1 MKRGSLRKFRPD
13 GHQGD
18 GSGLR
23 AVSKDIMKE
32 TIKGGITGFK
42 RNSLFEK
49 DHTMRLGVSN
59 RGFKSRLKKRLG
71 SELKTTERLKGCF
84 GAQLIVSD
92 LCIPMQLFTTGTTS
106 IDFQVDA
113 QSHFVDFNRSY
124 LGTNWNCSTKMEKT
138 WLRQPI
144 MQLPWLHPSTVFHL
158 PFSSRSIWDLI
169 WLLISDQTAT

>member
-23 AVSKDIMKE
+23 DVSKDIMKE

-49 DHTMRLGVSN
+49 DHTMRLGVPN
-59 RGFKSRLKKRLG
+59 RGFKSRLKKRLR

-84 GAQLIVSD
+84 GAQLIVSN
-92 LCIPMQLFTTGTTS
+92 LCIPM
-106 IDFQVDA
+106 
-113 QSHFVDFNRSY
+113 
-124 LGTNWNCSTKMEKT
+124 
-138 WLRQPI
+138 
-144 MQLPWLHPSTVFHL
+144 
-158 PFSSRSIWDLI
+158 
-169 WLLISDQTAT
+169 

>member
-1 MKRGSLRKFRPD
+1 M
-13 GHQGD
+13 
-18 GSGLR
+18 R

-59 RGFKSRLKKRLG
+59 RGFKSRLEKRLG
-71 SELKTTERLKGCF
+71 SELETTERLKGCF

-113 QSHFVDFNRSY
+113 KVI
-124 LGTNWNCSTKMEKT
+124 LW
-138 WLRQPI
+138 I
-144 MQLPWLHPSTVFHL
+144 
-158 PFSSRSIWDLI
+158 SIAV
-169 WLLISDQTAT
+169 ISERIGIVQRKWRKLD